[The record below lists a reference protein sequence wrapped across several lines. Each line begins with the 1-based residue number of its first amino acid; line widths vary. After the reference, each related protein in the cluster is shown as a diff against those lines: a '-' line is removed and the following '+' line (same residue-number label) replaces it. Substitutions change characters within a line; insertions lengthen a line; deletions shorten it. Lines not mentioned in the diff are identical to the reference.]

1 MTLLMPHCKTVDDI
15 PRNQFIAMNCGISI
29 IPLLS
34 AMFYPAIGSVITLI
48 GSVSGFFLIFVIP
61 VVTYMKKKRLEIEH
75 PLLAAA
81 L

>member
-1 MTLLMPHCKTVDDI
+1 
-15 PRNQFIAMNCGISI
+15 MNFGISI

-34 AMFYPAIGSVITLI
+34 AIFYPEIGSIIGPI

-61 VVTYMKKKRLEIEH
+61 VMTYMKKKRLEIEH
-75 PLLAAA
+75 PMLAAA